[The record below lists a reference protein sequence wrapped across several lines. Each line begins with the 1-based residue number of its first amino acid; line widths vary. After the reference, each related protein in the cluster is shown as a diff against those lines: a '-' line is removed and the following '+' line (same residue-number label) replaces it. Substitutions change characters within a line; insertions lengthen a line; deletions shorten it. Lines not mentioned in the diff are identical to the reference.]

1 MKRFFA
7 FGCSFTYYSWPTWAD
22 FLGLE
27 FDHYENWGYQGIGNR
42 AIAERVAECNIEND
56 IGPDDTVIVQW
67 TSHLRHDY
75 HTDRRRLNYSKLH
88 PFTLQDGWKTGG
100 SIFNWI
106 NQKQY
111 DSDWIKKFFD
121 EKSYLMHSLNH
132 ISLTQELL
140 KSTGCQ
146 WLMTS
151 MSRFDALGCDVPE
164 NQNAETLIKKTES
177 YSFWDDENYKKLW
190 KYKKIWD
197 DNINHWLEPVGNF
210 CWDKDTDWY
219 WQAPTDPEPW
229 KELHPSPRSH
239 IKYVEN
245 VVKPRLKMHSSSESY
260 KELIEMT
267 DRARR
272 DSNND
277 MLLYCNTVHSQWQNK
292 YRGI

>member
-1 MKRFFA
+1 MKRLFA

-27 FDHYENWGYQGIGNR
+27 FDDYQNWGYQGIGNR
-42 AIAERVAECNIEND
+42 AIAERVAECVVENN
-56 IGPDDTVIVQW
+56 IGPDDVVIVQW

-75 HTDRRRLNYSKLH
+75 HINRRRLNYSKTN

-111 DSDWIKKFFD
+111 DNEWIKNFFD

-132 ISLTQELL
+132 IRLTQGLL
-140 KSTGCQ
+140 ESTGCR

-151 MSRFDALGCDVPE
+151 MSRFDALGRDVPE
-164 NQNAETLIKKTES
+164 NQNAEMLEERNDS
-177 YSFWDDENYKKLW
+177 YSFWADENYEKLW

-197 DNINHWLEPVGNF
+197 EYEQNWLTPIGPF
-210 CWDKDTDWY
+210 CWDRDNDWY
-219 WQAPTDPEPW
+219 WQAATDPSPW
-229 KELHPSPRSH
+229 KELHPSPRAH
-239 IKYVEN
+239 IEYVDQ
-245 VVKPRLKMHSSSESY
+245 VIKPKLGLGSKQDLYSNLV
-260 KELIEMT
+260 ELS

-272 DSNND
+272 DSNKD
-277 MLLYCNTVHSQWQNK
+277 LLLFCNIIQSQWQNK
-292 YRGI
+292 YQGI